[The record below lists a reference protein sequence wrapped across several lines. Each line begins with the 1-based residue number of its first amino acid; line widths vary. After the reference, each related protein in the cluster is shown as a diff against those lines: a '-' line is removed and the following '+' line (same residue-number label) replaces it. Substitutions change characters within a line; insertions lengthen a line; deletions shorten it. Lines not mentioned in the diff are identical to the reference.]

1 MKLKFNENGKFVL
14 MQVSDPQDLQHVRHT
29 MVRMLDKAY
38 DTVKPDLVFFTGD
51 NILGNHLRD
60 ARFGSRKV
68 IHTKE
73 GEFAAMEKA
82 ISHILSPLEKRNIP
96 FTMIYGNHDDMNGIT
111 KEEQAGI
118 YLSSPL
124 CAGLGDETTPEVG
137 TFCLPVYSHDGERKV
152 FNLWGMDSA
161 WVDKEQDTCRTGVK
175 KEAVEWYVR
184 KSNELKAE
192 NGGVP
197 LPSLMF
203 QHIALPEMSALMTSA
218 KSGEVNA
225 VSSFKNGNKNAF
237 VKLDPAKARGFLGE
251 PVCGCRENY
260 GEFEAIKRQGDV
272 LALVLGHEHINNYDA
287 DLDGLRILQTSA
299 ASFRC
304 YGNRLRGVRVFV
316 LDENEPETFE
326 TYNLFYDDLCGTSL
340 LSGFAYIWDADGE
353 GKKKAA
359 LIAGGVLG
367 VTALI
372 AAAGKLKTHFSPLSM
387 SG

>member
-29 MVRMLDKAY
+29 MVRMLNKAY

-73 GEFAAMEKA
+73 GELAAMEKA

-96 FTMIYGNHDDMNGIT
+96 FTMIYGNHDDMNEIS
-111 KEEQAGI
+111 KDEQAGI
-118 YLSSPL
+118 FLSSPL

-137 TFCLPVYSHDGERKV
+137 TFDLPLYSHDGERKV

-161 WVDKEQDTCRTGVK
+161 WVDKEQNTCRTGVK
-175 KEAVEWYVR
+175 KEAVEWYKK
-184 KSNELKAE
+184 KSEELKAE
-192 NGGVP
+192 NGGTP

-203 QHIALPEMSALMTSA
+203 QHIAPPEAGALMIKA
-218 KSGEVNA
+218 KPGEPNA
-225 VSSFKNGNKNAF
+225 VPSFKDGNKNVF
-237 VKLDPAKARGFLGE
+237 VKLDPAKARGYLGE
-251 PVCGCRENY
+251 PICGCRENY
-260 GEFEAIKRQGDV
+260 GEFEAIRAQGDV

-287 DLDGLRILQTSA
+287 TLDGVRILQTSA

-316 LDENEPETFE
+316 LDENEPEKFE
-326 TYNLFYDDLCGTSL
+326 TYNLFYDDLCGTPL
-340 LSGFAYIWDADGE
+340 LSDLAYLWDADGE

-359 LIAGGVLG
+359 LIAG
-367 VTALI
+367 
-372 AAAGKLKTHFSPLSM
+372 AAACAAASVFLLTRKRR
-387 SG
+387 